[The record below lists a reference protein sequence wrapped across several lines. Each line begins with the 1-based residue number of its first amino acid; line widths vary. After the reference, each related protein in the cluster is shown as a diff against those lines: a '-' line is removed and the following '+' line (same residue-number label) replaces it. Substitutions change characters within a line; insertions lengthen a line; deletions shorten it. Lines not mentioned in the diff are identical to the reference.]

1 MIKSPLSTRKRTI
14 DQEINELLPLSN
26 AATDYLGRRYMKR
39 ITQNGVVTK
48 HERSTTGTTCRSQ
61 PTTRN
66 ARRTRPCGT
75 SCGTRRNPSPDGGQL
90 VCLRLGLDQKRDGTL
105 QEQRNHREFLLLR
118 PLRRSH
124 AKGQHHQSPSM
135 EQRDVRRRIRACLL
149 QLPPL

>member
-1 MIKSPLSTRKRTI
+1 MVHPVGP
-14 DQEINELLPLSN
+14 D
-26 AATDYLGRRYMKR
+26 
-39 ITQNGVVTK
+39 
-48 HERSTTGTTCRSQ
+48 
-61 PTTRN
+61 
-66 ARRTRPCGT
+66 
-75 SCGTRRNPSPDGGQL
+75 GTRRHAPAGYPDGGQL

-135 EQRDVRRRIRACLL
+135 EQRDVRRGIRACLL

>member
-1 MIKSPLSTRKRTI
+1 MIKSPLATRKRTI

-61 PTTRN
+61 PSTRN

-75 SCGTRRNPSPDGGQL
+75 SCGTRRNPSPHA
-90 VCLRLGLDQKRDGTL
+90 RWL

-135 EQRDVRRRIRACLL
+135 EQRGVRRGIRACLL
-149 QLPPL
+149 QLPPLYPP